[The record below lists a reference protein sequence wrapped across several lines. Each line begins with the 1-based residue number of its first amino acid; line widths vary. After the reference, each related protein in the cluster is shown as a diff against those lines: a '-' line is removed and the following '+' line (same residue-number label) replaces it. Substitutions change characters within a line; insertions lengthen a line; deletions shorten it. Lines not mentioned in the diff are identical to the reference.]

1 MYKEAKSAADDA
13 EYTKSTVYQVQND
26 VEDLMKENVLL
37 KGTVDS
43 IRDQMASMGDQMNEM
58 MTLLKNLSVQKKDN
72 ETELTMKP
80 ECSVCFAKFSSSSM
94 ICDIPVH
101 QRSPSVLEM

>member
-1 MYKEAKSAADDA
+1 MEFLDGGTSLYKEAKSAADDA

-26 VEDLMKENVLL
+26 VEDLKKENVAL

-58 MTLLKNLSVQKKDN
+58 MTLLKNLSVQKKG
-72 ETELTMKP
+72 
-80 ECSVCFAKFSSSSM
+80 
-94 ICDIPVH
+94 
-101 QRSPSVLEM
+101 